1 MKKYFY
7 ISIGIIVAFLFLY
20 TDGVTEAMDENRRML
35 TNEGLKE
42 ALDAVHGQADAEEM
56 LTAVAERIKSHVGAT
71 EQSDD
76 ITMLGLLYKG

>member
-1 MKKYFY
+1 MANVEFVEEDEESGDMDFADD
-7 ISIGIIVAFLFLY
+7 IS
-20 TDGVTEAMDENRRML
+20 
-35 TNEGLKE
+35 
-42 ALDAVHGQADAEEM
+42 ADAEEM